1 MEKRNSFR
9 GKSASGSSPRGNRTG
24 GRAENGHRTSNDRR
38 EGRAS
43 NNGDS
48 TRRSS
53 APAWREKKDD
63 TGKRP
68 FSGPRDA
75 QPKLLKKSPKG
86 SSWKGLRDRSA
97 KPEGEARGERFD
109 AASSTRERRPFS
121 AGRDEKRPAGREE
134 KKEFGRRKSEMPAR
148 GERRSFGAERRSWDG
163 RGTQNKEEG
172 RGNNHEAREF
182 RGKFDGDRKPNRK
195 FDNNQEREI
204 KPRLS
209 ETDPDKI
216 RLNRF
221 IANSGVCSR
230 RDADALIEN
239 GEILVNGKVVTALGT
254 IISKEDEVKYKGKV
268 LDAQRKIYILLN
280 KPKDV
285 VTTMEDPEERLTV
298 MDLIRDACEERVYP
312 VGRLDRPTTGLLLF
326 TNDGD
331 LAKKLTHPKH
341 DCRKIYHV
349 ITDKPILEEHLEE
362 IAAGVTLEDGLIQ
375 ADKISY
381 VDPLDKCQ
389 AGIEIHS
396 GKNRIVRRLFEHFGY
411 QVQKLDRVYFAGLTK
426 QGIPRGKWRLLKEK
440 EISKLKAGFFK

>member
-9 GKSASGSSPRGNRTG
+9 GKSASGSSPRGNRSG

-75 QPKLLKKSPKG
+75 QSKFVKKSPKG

-97 KPEGEARGERFD
+97 KPEGESRGERFD
-109 AASSTRERRPFS
+109 AASSSRERRPFS

-134 KKEFGRRKSEMPAR
+134 KKEFGRHKSEMPAR

-163 RGTQNKEEG
+163 RGNQSQEEG
-172 RGNNHEAREF
+172 RGHNDSREF
-182 RGKFDGDRKPNRK
+182 RGKNDGGFNSGRRFEKKPV
-195 FDNNQEREI
+195 QEA

-230 RDADALIEN
+230 RDADALIQN
-239 GEILVNGKVVTALGT
+239 GEIYVNGKVVTVLGT
-254 IISKEDEVKYKGKV
+254 IISKEDEVTYKGKV
-268 LDAQRKIYILLN
+268 LDAQKKVYILLN

-312 VGRLDRPTTGLLLF
+312 VGRLDRQTTGLLLF

-375 ADKISY
+375 ADKISF

-426 QGIPRGKWRLLKEK
+426 QGIPRGKWRLLNEK

>member
-9 GKSASGSSPRGNRTG
+9 GKSASGSSPRGNRSG

-63 TGKRP
+63 SGKRP
-68 FSGPRDA
+68 FDRARDA
-75 QPKLLKKSPKG
+75 QPKFLKKSPKG

-97 KPEGEARGERFD
+97 KPEGEVRGERFD
-109 AASSTRERRPFS
+109 AASSSRERRPFS
-121 AGRDEKRPAGREE
+121 TGRDER
-134 KKEFGRRKSEMPAR
+134 KEFGRHKSEMPAR

-163 RGTQNKEEG
+163 RGNQGQEDG
-172 RGNNHEAREF
+172 RGHNDSREF
-182 RGKFDGDRKPNRK
+182 RGKNDGGFNPGRRFEKKPV
-195 FDNNQEREI
+195 QEV

-230 RDADALIEN
+230 RDADALIQN
-239 GEILVNGKVVTALGT
+239 GEILVNGKVVTVLGT
-254 IISKEDEVKYKGKV
+254 IISKEDEVTYKGKV
-268 LDAQRKIYILLN
+268 LDAQKKVYILLN

-285 VTTMEDPEERLTV
+285 VTTMEDPEDRLTV

-312 VGRLDRPTTGLLLF
+312 VGRLDRQTTGLLLF

-426 QGIPRGKWRLLKEK
+426 QGIPRGKWRLLNEK